1 MRNLTFTFKQL
12 TLSTI
17 CLFFSIAALAQKA
30 VIAGKVVD
38 KETGEM
44 LIGATVTA
52 TTKTTD
58 YKRGAITDFDGNY
71 SFEVEPGTYVISVN
85 YTSYQGKSVEDFQ
98 AKAGNTNVLDF
109 DMGES
114 PLTLEVVVVKAT
126 QVKNTDASLISMQK
140 NALAVLD
147 GISSQQ
153 ISRTGSSSAADA
165 IKQMTGAVI
174 EGGKYVVMRG
184 LGDRYSISQ
193 LNGVTMPSTDPY
205 RNSTSLDLIPS
216 QMIENITTL
225 KTFTPDQ
232 PGNFS
237 GGLVNVATKSFP
249 DRFTLYL
256 GVSSSVNTQANLIDN
271 FNGHGTGA
279 GDRDWLGFDDGTR
292 ALPTVLQNEANRA
305 LLSQNA
311 YLDARN
317 PRRENDG
324 LRQLLN
330 ESSRSLSNVFTT
342 TPKSTPVNH
351 GINFSMG
358 DKKTLFGNTLGYT
371 LGLNYSRE
379 FTHYENADLITR
391 INSRGVLQNY
401 QALKESKSTET
412 PHVGGL
418 FNLSYK
424 LGDNNALRFNL
435 IYNNDADI
443 IGRNQSGSWPGQLS
457 IPTAEYITN
466 SLEFVQRQ
474 FVSYQLNGKHVFPKL
489 KNAELEW
496 TGSSVNSFQKDPD
509 SRFLGYIKFIDDDG
523 NLNYAINEA
532 EFKPP
537 FHFFRDLQDQTQ
549 EFKVDFTLPFKAG
562 GSGHLKVGGLYNR
575 ATRDFSEYQ
584 FQHNRNPSIPSN
596 LLFNSVVSNSENP
609 GDVNAFFSYN
619 NFGIID
625 TLYSQNDP
633 NMVTRYVPGYY
644 YINNV
649 NNKNFYNGHQNVAS
663 GYIMVVENIFPR
675 LKAIG
680 GLRVE
685 ATDLQVE
692 SRDTSIAESVIDLTD
707 FLPSANLI
715 FTLTPKSNLRAAFT
729 RTLARP
735 NMRELAPFEQF
746 DTKNGFF
753 NVGNPN
759 LKRTLISNYDLRY
772 EVYPNQ
778 GELIAL
784 SAFYKRFENP
794 ILRTFIPTATI
805 PELGYLNVDAAQVY
819 GLELEVRKNLSFL
832 GASPLLSNLY
842 FSTNLALIKSSYDI
856 PQAELEASQMV
867 DPGYGL
873 TTRPFQSQAPYI
885 VNVALSYINPDRGW
899 EATLSYNESGRK
911 LYNIGQQ
918 AVPDVFEERFPLLNF
933 NLTKKFAEHFQ
944 FSFSA
949 KNLLNPVNKKTQRFN
964 GEDVIA
970 ESFTLGRTFGVGL
983 AYFIR

>member
-1 MRNLTFTFKQL
+1 MRNLTFAFKQL
-12 TLSTI
+12 SLSAI
-17 CLFFSIAALAQKA
+17 FLLFTTVAFAQKA
-30 VIAGKVVD
+30 IIAGKAVD

-52 TTKTTD
+52 TTKTSE
-58 YKRGAITDFDGNY
+58 YKRGAITDLDGNY
-71 SFEVEPGTYVISVN
+71 SFEVEPGTYVVSIS
-85 YTSYQGKSVEDFQ
+85 YPSYQTKSVEDFP
-98 AKAGNTNVLDF
+98 AKVGNTNVLDF
-109 DMGES
+109 EMGEN

-140 NALAVLD
+140 NSLAVLD
-147 GISSQQ
+147 GISYQQ
-153 ISRTGSSSAADA
+153 ISRTGSASAAEA
-165 IKQMTGAVI
+165 IKQMPGAVM

-184 LGDRYSISQ
+184 LGDRYSLSQ

-205 RNSTSLDLIPS
+205 RNSTSLDLIPA

-237 GGLVNVATKSFP
+237 GGLVNVTTKSFP

-256 GVSSSVNTQANLIDN
+256 GVSSSINTQSNFIND
-271 FNGHGTGA
+271 FNGHGAGA
-279 GDRDWLGFDDGTR
+279 GGRDWLGFDDGTR
-292 ALPTVLQNEANRA
+292 ALPSVLQSESNRA

-317 PRRENDG
+317 PSRENDG

-342 TPKSTPVNH
+342 TQKSTPVNH
-351 GINFSMG
+351 GINFSVG
-358 DKKTLFGNTLGYT
+358 DKKKLFGNTLGYT

-379 FTHYENADLITR
+379 FAHYENADLITR
-391 INSRGVLQNY
+391 INSRGVLQDY

-412 PHVGGL
+412 PHLGAL

-424 LGDNNALRFNL
+424 LGENNALRFNM

-457 IPTAEYITN
+457 IPNAEYITN
-466 SLEFVQRQ
+466 SLEFIQRQ
-474 FVSYQLNGKHVFPKL
+474 FVSYQLSGKHVFPKL

-509 SRFLGYIKFIDDDG
+509 SRFLGYIKFTDDDG

-537 FHFFRDLQDQTQ
+537 FHFFRDLQDQNQ
-549 EFKVDFTLPFKAG
+549 EFKVDFTLPFKT
-562 GSGHLKVGGLYNR
+562 GSTNHLKMGALYNR
-575 ATRDFSEYQ
+575 STRDFSEFQ
-584 FQHNRNPSIPSN
+584 FQHNRNPSIPST
-596 LLFNSVVSNSENP
+596 LLFNSVLSNPENP
-609 GDVNAFFSYN
+609 GDVNSFFSYD

-625 TLYSQNDP
+625 TLFSPTNP
-633 NMVTRYVPGYY
+633 RTVTRYVPGYY

-649 NNKNFYNGHQNVAS
+649 NNKNFYNGFQNVAA
-663 GYIMVVENIFPR
+663 GYVMAVGNVLPR

-685 ATDLQVE
+685 ATDLQVQ
-692 SRDTSIAESVIDLTD
+692 SRDTSIAKSVIDLID

-715 FTLTPKSNLRAAFT
+715 YAISPKSNLRAAFT

-759 LKRTLISNYDLRY
+759 LQRTLISNYDLRY
-772 EVYPNQ
+772 EIYPNQ
-778 GELIAL
+778 GELIAV

-819 GLELEVRKNLSFL
+819 GLELEVRRNLSFL
-832 GASPLLSNLY
+832 GAAPLLSNLY
-842 FSTNLALIKSSYDI
+842 FSTNLALIQSSYDI
-856 PQAELEASQMV
+856 PQVELEASRMV
-867 DPGYGL
+867 DPAYDL

-885 VNVALSYINPDRGW
+885 VNVAMSYINPDRGW

-933 NLTKKFAEHFQ
+933 NMTKRFAEHFQ

-949 KNLLNPVNKKTQRFN
+949 RNLLNPINKKTQRFN
-964 GEDVIA
+964 GEDFIA
-970 ESFTLGRTFGVGL
+970 DSFTLGRTFGVGL
-983 AYFIR
+983 SYFIR